1 MTVAL
6 SGRITTQTVISGEPS
21 AARTTEGPNGGRRR
35 PSARPPP
42 TAAVPT
48 MKERRL
54 TFGLRFMSTPSGFFR
69 SVDGRTHLHE
79 RAAAADVGDC
89 RLDVGVRRLWV

>member
-6 SGRITTQTVISGEPS
+6 SGRMTTQTVISGEPS
-21 AARTTEGPNGGRRR
+21 AARTTAGPNGGRRR

-42 TAAVPT
+42 TAAEPT

-54 TFGLRFMSTPSGFFR
+54 IFGLVIMVAPSGLACCSMDR
-69 SVDGRTHLHE
+69 RAYLHE
-79 RAAAADVGDC
+79 CSAAANVRHRGIDV
-89 RLDVGVRRLWV
+89 RVGGL